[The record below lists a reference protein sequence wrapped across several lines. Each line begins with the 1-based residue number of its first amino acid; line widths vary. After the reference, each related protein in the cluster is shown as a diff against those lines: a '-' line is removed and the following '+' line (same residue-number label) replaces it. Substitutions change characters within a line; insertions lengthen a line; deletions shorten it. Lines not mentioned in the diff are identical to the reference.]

1 MDIVSELPFAKCS
14 DYQIIT
20 EFSTSKTQVLE
31 FLSNNNFSSEMFK
44 HINKITK
51 DNYTCKYY
59 NEASF
64 SSVLAQ
70 HNDSPLRV
78 FHTNIRSLKA
88 HCFQLYNYI
97 DILKCNFDVILL
109 SELGKPNIGH
119 IEKIFSEYKLVYNAS
134 NVSKGGQGH

>member
-1 MDIVSELPFAKCS
+1 
-14 DYQIIT
+14 
-20 EFSTSKTQVLE
+20 
-31 FLSNNNFSSEMFK
+31 MFQ

-51 DNYTCKYY
+51 DNYTYKYY
-59 NEASF
+59 NENSF
-64 SSVLAQ
+64 SSVLGP
-70 HNDSPLRV
+70 HNDSPLKV

-119 IEKIFSEYKLVYNAS
+119 IEKICKEYKLMYIE
-134 NVSKGGQGH
+134 NVFLKIYG